1 MVKITFELTEE
12 FINENAEFVAPKKED
27 DAKDVLRRLYWMA
40 SFRQLKKY
48 VDAGKKDFVVTTDK
62 LNTDAK
68 DMYVHTIDDVAALAS
83 LSVDDEEESDKE
95 G

>member
-12 FINENAEFVAPKKED
+12 FINENAEFVAPKKKD
-27 DAKDVLRRLYWMA
+27 DAKDVLRRLYWTA
-40 SFRQLKKY
+40 SFRQLKNY

>member
-12 FINENAEFVAPKKED
+12 FINENAEFAAPKKED
-27 DAKDVLRRLYWMA
+27 DAKDVLRRLYRTA